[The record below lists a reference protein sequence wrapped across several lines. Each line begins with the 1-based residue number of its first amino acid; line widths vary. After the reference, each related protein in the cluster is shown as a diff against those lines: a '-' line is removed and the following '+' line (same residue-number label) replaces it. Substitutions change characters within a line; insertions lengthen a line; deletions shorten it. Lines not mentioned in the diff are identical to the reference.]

1 MATLERFNYY
11 SKIILQYISTRFGIV
26 KFTGFAI
33 LLTMLGADKLNEMKF
48 FLGNFLF
55 ILVSLFVFRLLDDV
69 WSYNLDKI
77 NHPNRIYI
85 PNKNIGSFI
94 LITIIVA
101 ILYQIILFFIST
113 YLGFTILFLL
123 LISNFLYSIFYRN
136 KNLMT
141 IIPLIKYPV
150 LLWCILRFDISTDA
164 ILLSSSAFFMML
176 VFDINEDKP
185 VNKNRLL
192 ITTILLFVTGFLMIQ
207 PWNENENL
215 LVKAILLLVPFIIF
229 ILPVSRFQR
238 IFPVLIFPALHVIDL
253 II

>member
-1 MATLERFNYY
+1 M
-11 SKIILQYISTRFGIV
+11 
-26 KFTGFAI
+26 
-33 LLTMLGADKLNEMKF
+33 M
-48 FLGNFLF
+48 
-55 ILVSLFVFRLLDDV
+55 
-69 WSYNLDKI
+69 
-77 NHPNRIYI
+77 
-85 PNKNIGSFI
+85 
-94 LITIIVA
+94 
-101 ILYQIILFFIST
+101 
-113 YLGFTILFLL
+113 
-123 LISNFLYSIFYRN
+123 
-136 KNLMT
+136 

-150 LLWCILRFDISTDA
+150 LLWCILRFEISTDA

-207 PWNENENL
+207 PWNGNENL
-215 LVKAILLLVPFIIF
+215 LVNAILLLVPFIIL